1 VLLGV
6 AGLVLILA
14 GATGAPASTATGRG
28 TTAVVVTARAVAV
41 GSVLVAAD
49 VVVASVPSGASTL
62 AGVIRTAGD
71 AVGRRVAVALPA
83 GVPLLGP
90 LLLDPVASQPGRR
103 LVRVQIDPTALPP
116 QLPAGQLVDVLAS
129 IADGQADGGRVV
141 AVASGSLVS
150 LSVSGGEAAVPSSTP
165 PAATLTLDVDVAGAE
180 RLLWAE
186 SFAKALHVLARPVG
200 DDAAPLA
207 DVSSL
212 ASVGHTP

>member
-14 GATGAPASTATGRG
+14 GATGAPASTATERG
-28 TTAVVVTARAVAV
+28 TTTVVITARAVAV
-41 GSVLVAAD
+41 GSVLAAAD
-49 VVVASVPSGASTL
+49 VVVASVPSGVSTL
-62 AGVIRTAGD
+62 TGVLRTAGD
-71 AVGRRVAVALPA
+71 AIGHRVAVALPA

-103 LVRVQIDPTALPP
+103 VVRVQIDPGALPP
-116 QLPAGQLVDVLAS
+116 QLQAGQLVDVLAS
-129 IADGQADGGRVV
+129 IADGQADGGRLV

-150 LSVSGGEAAVPSSTP
+150 LSAGGGEAAASSSTP

-186 SFAKALHVLARPVG
+186 SFAKSLHVLARPVG
-200 DDAAPLA
+200 DGIGPPA
-207 DVSSL
+207 DVDTL
-212 ASVGHTP
+212 ASGGRMP